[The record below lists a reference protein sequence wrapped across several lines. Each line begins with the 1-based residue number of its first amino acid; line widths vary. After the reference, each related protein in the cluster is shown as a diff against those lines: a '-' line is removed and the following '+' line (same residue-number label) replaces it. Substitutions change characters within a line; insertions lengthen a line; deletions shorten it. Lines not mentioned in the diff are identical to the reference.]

1 MSRPTRRLGGPLLA
15 LLAAVIL
22 LSGCTLRGNDDNAN
36 GGLANT
42 SWVVT
47 SIGAVATLADARP
60 TMAFAPEGVVSGSG
74 GCNTYCGPFRTD
86 GGGIEVGDL
95 ASTMMLCEGERG
107 AQEAAF
113 LGALAGASEW
123 RQTEAGTLELAGA
136 GAALTAEPLAA
147 PGPGPDDPAGA
158 GLPGSTWVLTAL
170 GGSEDTAD
178 IFPTIEFGADGT
190 VSGFAGCNRYN
201 GSYSLDGTTLSFGPL
216 AATKMGCPPPA
227 SEVEAAFLQAMS
239 GVTSF
244 TLAPDRLVLDG
255 PVILAF
261 GPG

>member
-1 MSRPTRRLGGPLLA
+1 MSGLTRRRRGTLLA
-15 LLAAVIL
+15 LLAAIL
-22 LSGCTLRGNDDNAN
+22 VGGCALRGDDDNAN

-47 SIGAVATLADARP
+47 SVGGVRTLADARP

-74 GCNTYCGPFRTD
+74 GCNTYSGPFHTD
-86 GGGIEVGDL
+86 GGRIEVGDL

-123 RQTEAGTLELAGA
+123 RQTETGTLELAGVN
-136 GAALTAEPLAA
+136 ALTAEPL

-158 GLPGSTWVLTAL
+158 GLPGTTWVLTAL

-178 IFPTIEFGADGT
+178 IFPTLEFGADGT
-190 VSGFAGCNRYN
+190 VSGFAGCNTYN
-201 GSYSLDGTTLSFGPL
+201 GSYSLEGTTLSFGPL
-216 AATKMGCPPPA
+216 ASTKMGCPPPA
-227 SEVEAAFLQAMS
+227 SEVESAFLQALS

-255 PVILAF
+255 PVTLAF